1 MEEQKRIQEGMMR
14 FNLLGKNDILN
25 LIDVKNG
32 VRVYE
37 NSTLRKQNI
46 VSESI
51 KGFKMKRHV
60 SEKMLALYL
69 NDLKNKEKNRLNK
82 IRKVN
87 HDYLKESVADSNKT
101 K

>member
-14 FNLLGKNDILN
+14 FNFLGKNDILN

-87 HDYLKESVADSNKT
+87 HDFFKASVADSNKT